1 MISETFN
8 KTIVFIKGG
17 IQMYKKTIEEVVNSL
32 DTNIEKGLT
41 SSEAK
46 KRQGIYGTNELEK
59 PQKREGTENNGIKL
73 KKTNTVG

>member
-1 MISETFN
+1 
-8 KTIVFIKGG
+8 
-17 IQMYKKTIEEVVNSL
+17 MYKKTIEEVVNSL

-59 PQKREGTENNGIKL
+59 PQKRSL
-73 KKTNTVG
+73 LLRFLD

>member
-17 IQMYKKTIEEVVNSL
+17 IQVYKKTIEEVVNSL

-46 KRQGIYGTNELEK
+46 KRQDIYGTNELEK
-59 PQKREGTENNGIKL
+59 PQKRGSAEKE
-73 KKTNTVG
+73 

>member
-1 MISETFN
+1 
-8 KTIVFIKGG
+8 
-17 IQMYKKTIEEVVNSL
+17 MYKKTIEEVVNSL

-59 PQKREGTENNGIKL
+59 PQ
-73 KKTNTVG
+73 

>member
-46 KRQGIYGTNELEK
+46 KRQAYMVPMN
-59 PQKREGTENNGIKL
+59 
-73 KKTNTVG
+73 